1 MTAMVKTLEPT
12 GMLDG
17 ATTNELKNQVIDLV
31 QQGADVVLLDMHSV
45 TFMNSSG
52 IGALVA
58 ILKVVRAK
66 EKRLYLCSLTDQVKM
81 IFQLTKMDRVFKPL
95 NNRDEFEKILQEEV
109 VYGQSN

>member
-1 MTAMVKTLEPT
+1 MNTVVKTLEPT

-17 ATTNELKNQVIDLV
+17 ATTNELKNQVMELI
-31 QQGADVVLLDMHSV
+31 QQGADIILLEMEGV

-66 EKRLYLCSLTDQVKM
+66 GKQLYLCGLSDQVKM
-81 IFQLTKMDRVFKPL
+81 IFKLTKMDRVFKPFID
-95 NNRDEFEKILQEEV
+95 RREFEAKVITI
-109 VYGQSN
+109 

>member
-1 MTAMVKTLEPT
+1 MTATVKTLEPN

-17 ATTNELKNQVIDLV
+17 ATTLELKNQVTDVLKH
-31 QQGADVVLLDMHSV
+31 GADIVLLNMKDV

-58 ILKVVRAK
+58 ILKMVREK
-66 EKRLYLCSLTDQVKM
+66 EKQLYLCGLTDQVKM

-95 NNRDEFEKILQEEV
+95 LDQEEFEAKILAT
-109 VYGQSN
+109 

>member
-1 MTAMVKTLEPT
+1 MNAVVKTLGPT

-17 ATTNELKNQVIDLV
+17 ATTNELKNQVMELI
-31 QQGADVVLLDMHSV
+31 QHGADIILLEMEGV

-66 EKRLYLCSLTDQVKM
+66 GKQLYLCGLRDQVKM
-81 IFQLTKMDRVFKPL
+81 IFKLTKMDRVFKTFID
-95 NNRDEFEKILQEEV
+95 RREFEAKVITA
-109 VYGQSN
+109 

>member
-1 MTAMVKTLEPT
+1 MNAIVKTLEPT

-17 ATTNELKNQVIDLV
+17 ATTNELKSQVMELI
-31 QQGADVVLLDMHSV
+31 QHGADIVLLEMEGV

-66 EKRLYLCSLTDQVKM
+66 GKQLYLCGLSDQVKM
-81 IFQLTKMDRVFKPL
+81 IFKLTKMDRVFKPFID
-95 NNRDEFEKILQEEV
+95 RSEFEAKIV
-109 VYGQSN
+109 TV